1 MRYDMES
8 NKSKSSY
15 GNNIVKGY
23 SNPRSDTSSR
33 YMVVSFLSLFLLLSF
48 FSMPL
53 SFSHSTI
60 AAVDIDTSGDGK
72 AAAYDGEESIA
83 TDGDSFCSVTD
94 DIAAGKFSSLFEGI
108 VDCDDSSQIPN
119 QFLVEYLYTKDPVK
133 IGELTYLTVTVKDKN
148 TGSPISNAFVT
159 LTIEPQTSSFEVG
172 TIGTAAAAAAATTT
186 TTPAQE
192 AEKATQVMHT
202 DKNGHTTFTVQ
213 IGPKSDVGIYDTE
226 LEVNKDSYQSS
237 FEQTNLYVIPQL
249 ENVQTPLRSNN
260 EGVTGGDGGDGGDA
274 VANGGTAIGGDGGA
288 GGAAVGGNAIGGDGG
303 DGGDAIAVAQDK
315 AICDGTAIGG
325 AGGYGGDAT
334 KGIQGTDGENGS
346 DEMVIC

>member
-1 MRYDMES
+1 MET

-15 GNNIVKGY
+15 RKNAVNRY
-23 SNPRSDTSSR
+23 SNIRSDTFSS

-53 SFSHSTI
+53 SFSHSAI

-94 DIAAGKFSSLFEGI
+94 DIAGGKFSSLFEGI

-119 QFLVEYLYTKDPVK
+119 QFLVEYSYTKDPVK

-159 LTIEPQTSSFEVG
+159 LTIEPQTSSFEVS
-172 TIGTAAAAAAATTT
+172 TIGTAAAAAATST

-192 AEKATQVMHT
+192 VEKATQVMHT
-202 DKNGHTTFTVQ
+202 DKNGYTTFTVQ

-226 LEVNKDSYQSS
+226 IEIRKDTYQSS
-237 FEQTNLYVIPQL
+237 FEQTNLRV
-249 ENVQTPLRSNN
+249 V
-260 EGVTGGDGGDGGDA
+260 
-274 VANGGTAIGGDGGA
+274 
-288 GGAAVGGNAIGGDGG
+288 
-303 DGGDAIAVAQDK
+303 
-315 AICDGTAIGG
+315 
-325 AGGYGGDAT
+325 
-334 KGIQGTDGENGS
+334 
-346 DEMVIC
+346 